1 MSVDT
6 SENIIQEQ
14 TGESE
19 EVIISTERFLTFT
32 SDGLTIG
39 VSTNYVTEIL
49 TNHSITMIP
58 LVPDYVSGIINLR
71 GQIIPIIDI
80 RRRMGK
86 MPIDFT
92 NTTCLIVL
100 NINSISIGIIV
111 DAVQQ
116 VMDIDRSNISAVPVE
131 NQQELINGMISS
143 GDRSVILFL
152 DCEQLIQNY

>member
-14 TGESE
+14 TGEPE
-19 EVIISTERFLTFT
+19 AIISTERFLTFT

-49 TNHSITMIP
+49 TNHAITMLP
-58 LVPDYVSGIINLR
+58 LVPDYVRGIINLR

-92 NTTCLIVL
+92 STTCLIVL

-116 VMDIDRSNISAVPVE
+116 VMDIDRSRISAVPVE

-143 GDRSVILFL
+143 GERSVILFL
-152 DCEQLIQNY
+152 DCEQLIQTY